1 MSPQNC
7 LAILSPPPIGSSPQK
22 RRRSDERVGAEGEPE
37 RDSTDACGAA
47 NHRRAGNG
55 GERSKAFGDFS
66 TADEATAAQ
75 AETARVEGLLHGNR
89 GKAPWN
95 KTVSE
100 TIKQVVELA
109 RGHYQGFN
117 DTHLTEKL
125 KEKEKIVL
133 SRPTVRTLLR
143 QAGIAPVRKRGVK
156 RHYKRRSEEPKTERC
171 CYGTVAHIIGLGKQQ
186 AHAI

>member
-1 MSPQNC
+1 MSEWELRVSQREIQRMHVVR
-7 LAILSPPPIGSSPQK
+7 LTIEGRETVGRGAKLLGISPRQMK
-22 RRRSDERVGAEGEPE
+22 RLRRKLKQRG
-37 RDSTDACGAA
+37 
-47 NHRRAGNG
+47 
-55 GERSKAFGDFS
+55 
-66 TADEATAAQ
+66 
-75 AETARVEGLLHGNR
+75 VEGLLHGNR

-156 RHYKRRSEEPKTERC
+156 RHYKRRERRAQE
-171 CYGTVAHIIGLGKQQ
+171 GALLLWDGSPHHWFGGKQQ